1 MLIDETTNFYLS
13 FIYLFIFKI
22 LINISIQIIR
32 IIFLYFQ
39 TDEKFSLDFQ
49 RYVDV
54 DLLAKSKGWFIVEYL
69 YPYLAGV

>member
-54 DLLAKSKGWFIVEYL
+54 DLLGMIHR
-69 YPYLAGV
+69 

>member
-39 TDEKFSLDFQ
+39 TDEKF
-49 RYVDV
+49 
-54 DLLAKSKGWFIVEYL
+54 LLIFNDTLMLIC
-69 YPYLAGV
+69 

>member
-54 DLLAKSKGWFIVEYL
+54 DLLAKSKR
-69 YPYLAGV
+69 